1 MTPSEGGMVHSEGGL
16 IPTLLLHTY
25 IISRHNDSGERQH
38 VFGRAA

>member
-16 IPTLLLHTY
+16 IPTLLLLHTY
-25 IISRHNDSGERQH
+25 IISRHDSGERQH

>member
-25 IISRHNDSGERQH
+25 IISRHDSGERQH